1 MVTKD
6 FIIKNLDQLPENR
19 LHEVLDFI
27 LFLRHRQTEEELED
41 AEDIADA
48 KISLAEPD
56 FITLTEM
63 KQELGLR

>member
-48 KISLAEPD
+48 KKSLAEPD

>member
-6 FIIKNLDQLPENR
+6 FILKNLDELPENR

-27 LFLRHRQTEEELED
+27 LFLRYRQTEEELED
-41 AEDIADA
+41 AEDIAGA
-48 KISLAEPD
+48 KKSLAEPD

>member
-27 LFLRHRQTEEELED
+27 LFLRHRQTEEDFED

-48 KISLAEPD
+48 KKSLAEPG
-56 FITLTEM
+56 FITLAEM

>member
-1 MVTKD
+1 MVIKD
-6 FIIKNLDQLPENR
+6 FILKNLDELPENC

-27 LFLRHRQTEEELED
+27 LFLRYRQTQQELEN

-48 KISLAEPD
+48 KKSLAEPD

-63 KQELGLR
+63 KQELGLG

>member
-27 LFLRHRQTEEELED
+27 LFLQHRQAEEELED
-41 AEDIADA
+41 AEDVADA
-48 KISLAEPD
+48 KESLAEPG
-56 FITLTEM
+56 FITLAEM